1 MTPSQPE
8 RVLRVLLVVALS
20 ALTFVSL
27 RARAAE
33 VEAEAPPTSA
43 PAAEVAPVIATAAVP
58 GNEPASPCEGHAHE
72 LALPD
77 GTFVAA
83 LNGATDPVPLKEFW
97 GAGPWSPIVGVERSS
112 VGVDWYRHADG
123 SYSTT
128 QRIWRSDKGEWVTMT
143 RVAHPG
149 PAVTPPVAK

>member
-1 MTPSQPE
+1 MAPSQPE

-27 RARAAE
+27 RAREVE
-33 VEAEAPPTSA
+33 VEAVPAPA

-58 GNEPASPCEGHAHE
+58 ATDPVAPPEGQAHG

-77 GTFVAA
+77 GTYVAA
-83 LNGATDPVPLKEFW
+83 LNGAVDPAPLKEFW